1 MVAAAGRQ
9 EGLECR
15 RFEVAGVAV
24 ELRQDVRG
32 SGALRPLDDDR
43 VCARDGGR
51 EDPTPASIPTADELP
66 QVGLV
71 VWQAGFVLADYLL
84 RQPPY
89 GAWHGTSVL
98 DLGCGTGLVG
108 ICLALAG
115 AEVLLSD
122 QPHITPLAEL
132 NMQANLVPGLH
143 RAQVVPYTWGE
154 GNAAAALHQQP
165 PFGDAAPSAQAAAA
179 PLLAAASPGVW
190 AGSASPVQGVAAAV
204 QASTVLSAA
213 AGAAAPQLAA
223 SGGEM
228 QEQQACLPGLSLDCI
243 TAADVV
249 YQPENY
255 SLLAATLRELAAPH
269 TLVFVAFKH
278 RGLQEDSF
286 LELLESQGFAV
297 QEVPQDSL
305 APEYRTGL
313 YRVVRACRIE

>member
-1 MVAAAGRQ
+1 MAAAAGRQ

-43 VCARDGGR
+43 VCERDSGR
-51 EDPTPASIPTADELP
+51 EDPMPASTPTADELP

-84 RQPPY
+84 RRPPY

-143 RAQVVPYTWGE
+143 RARVVPYTWGE
-154 GNAAAALHQQP
+154 GNAAAALQQQQP
-165 PFGDAAPSAQAAAA
+165 LADAAPSAQAAAA

-190 AGSASPVQGVAAAV
+190 AGSASPVQGVVAAV

-228 QEQQACLPGLSLDCI
+228 QEQQACSLGLSLDCI

-255 SLLAATLRELAAPH
+255 SLLAVTLRQLAAPH
-269 TLVFVAFKH
+269 TLVFVAFKQ
-278 RGLQEDSF
+278 RVLQEDSF
-286 LELLESQGFAV
+286 LELLEGQGFAV

-305 APEYRTGL
+305 APEYRTGV